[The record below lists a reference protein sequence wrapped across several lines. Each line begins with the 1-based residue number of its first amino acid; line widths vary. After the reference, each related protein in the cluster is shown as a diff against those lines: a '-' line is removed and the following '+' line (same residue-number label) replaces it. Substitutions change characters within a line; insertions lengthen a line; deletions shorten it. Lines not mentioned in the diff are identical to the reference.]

1 MARYTGATCRMCR
14 RENLKLFLKGERC
27 LSDKCSFERRSYA
40 PGQHGQNK
48 FKKLSDYAVQ
58 LREKQKVRQIYG
70 LLEGQFKKTFK
81 EAERVKGI
89 TGEILLANLE
99 RRLDNTVFRL
109 GFAGSRNQAR
119 QMILHNHFLV
129 NGKKTNIPSF
139 QVKIGDTVTLKEK
152 SRSNSLI
159 VENLENAAR
168 KGIPSWLEF
177 DKANFQATIKAIPS
191 RDEITIPIQEQLIVE
206 LYSK

>member
-27 LSDKCSFERRSYA
+27 LSDKCSFERRSYG

-48 FKKLSDYAVQ
+48 FKKLSDYAIQ
-58 LREKQKVRQIYG
+58 LREKQKVRQMYG
-70 LLEGQFKKTFK
+70 LLEGQFKRTFK
-81 EAERVKGI
+81 EAERVKGV